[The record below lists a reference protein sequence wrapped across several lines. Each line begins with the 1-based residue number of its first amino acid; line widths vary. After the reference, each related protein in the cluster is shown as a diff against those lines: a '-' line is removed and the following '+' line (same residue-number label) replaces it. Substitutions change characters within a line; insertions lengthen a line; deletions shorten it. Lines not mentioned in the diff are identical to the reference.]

1 MKQPIRILLADDHS
15 IMRIGLASL
24 LSREK
29 DMTVVGEA
37 ATGEEAVA
45 LARKLKPD
53 VVVMDLMMPVLSG
66 AEATRQ
72 ITTEVADSAAEGEA
86 ESRPR
91 VLVFTSY
98 GTSADLAAAVLN
110 GASGV
115 LLKNAPTRDLPQAI
129 RKVFAG
135 EKVLSD
141 EIQALVDEESSLA
154 RLTERQLE
162 LLGLAAR
169 GFTNQEIADQLGVS
183 LITVKK
189 QFSDIF
195 VRLSVSNRAEAISFA
210 LQRHII
216 RNMQEHCM
224 GGINS
229 LQLQFE
235 FARNLTATACA
246 PRDTARGTGVWP
258 RQAWRSATPRPL
270 RDSRRARRQ

>member
-1 MKQPIRILLADDHS
+1 MKQTIRILLADDHS

-37 ATGEEAVA
+37 ENGEEAIA
-45 LARKLKPD
+45 LAHELKPD
-53 VVVMDLMMPVLSG
+53 VVVMDLMMPGLSG

-72 ITTEVADSAAEGEA
+72 ITNTGETRFVAYAAEGA
-86 ESRPR
+86 SPR

-98 GTSADLAAAVLN
+98 GTSADLANAVLN

-135 EKVLSD
+135 EKVLSK
-141 EIQALVDEESSLA
+141 EIQALVDEGSSTPH
-154 RLTERQLE
+154 LTDRQLKQLE
-162 LLGLAAR
+162 LAAR
-169 GFTNQEIADQLGVS
+169 GFTNQEIADQLNVS

-195 VRLSVSNRAEAISFA
+195 TRLNVSNRSEAIGFA
-210 LQRHII
+210 LQRHLIK
-216 RNMQEHCM
+216 M
-224 GGINS
+224 
-229 LQLQFE
+229 
-235 FARNLTATACA
+235 
-246 PRDTARGTGVWP
+246 
-258 RQAWRSATPRPL
+258 
-270 RDSRRARRQ
+270 